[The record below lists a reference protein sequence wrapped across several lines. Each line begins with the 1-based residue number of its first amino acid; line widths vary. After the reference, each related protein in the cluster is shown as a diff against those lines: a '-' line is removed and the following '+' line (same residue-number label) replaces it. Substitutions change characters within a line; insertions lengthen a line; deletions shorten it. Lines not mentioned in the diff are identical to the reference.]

1 MSHPRRP
8 IAAPISNTSA
18 FSPSLAINAAS
29 LEGDSGKVAAI
40 PAIPINPIKAT
51 IGPEIKA
58 QLVN

>member
-1 MSHPRRP
+1 
-8 IAAPISNTSA
+8 
-18 FSPSLAINAAS
+18 AAS

-58 QLVN
+58 QLVNLRLDNILIIP

>member
-40 PAIPINPIKAT
+40 PAIPINPIKA
-51 IGPEIKA
+51 IFSGYF
-58 QLVN
+58 